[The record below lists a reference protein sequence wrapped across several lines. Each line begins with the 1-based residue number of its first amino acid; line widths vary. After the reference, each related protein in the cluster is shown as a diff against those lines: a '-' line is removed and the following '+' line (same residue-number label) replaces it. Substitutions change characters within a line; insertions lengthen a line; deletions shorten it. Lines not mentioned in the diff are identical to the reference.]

1 VNLPAD
7 TGANTRDGL
16 RCFLAEDVVPH
27 LPADLTFRRVC
38 RTGNRWTV
46 AEETMVGFTHDR
58 VLPWLLP
65 GFSPT
70 HRHVEVLAVSM
81 VTVRWSLITRYST
94 LWDLAALITQLN
106 LDPAEVT
113 SNPPA
118 SV

>member
-1 VNLPAD
+1 
-7 TGANTRDGL
+7 
-16 RCFLAEDVVPH
+16 
-27 LPADLTFRRVC
+27 
-38 RTGNRWTV
+38 
-46 AEETMVGFTHDR
+46 
-58 VLPWLLP
+58 
-65 GFSPT
+65 
-70 HRHVEVLAVSM
+70 M